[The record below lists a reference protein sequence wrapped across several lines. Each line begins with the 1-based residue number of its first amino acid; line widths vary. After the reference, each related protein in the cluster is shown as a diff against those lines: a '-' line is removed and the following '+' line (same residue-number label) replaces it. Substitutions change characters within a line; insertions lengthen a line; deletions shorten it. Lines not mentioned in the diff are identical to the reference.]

1 MIPERERAPGD
12 DAGGTAEGA
21 EISGARAGS
30 TNRRRALAA
39 WFVASA
45 FLGLAVCWIG
55 LGATQHSPGYS
66 WLMWLY
72 GMWLACLL
80 LAPLAGVGAAIGH
93 SVGSRAIRTWGIVGL
108 VVCLPGFFLSFTL
121 LGNL

>member
-1 MIPERERAPGD
+1 MIPAPERAPGD
-12 DAGGTAEGA
+12 DAGGAAERS
-21 EISGARAGS
+21 ETSGARAGS
-30 TNRRRALAA
+30 TNRRRTLAA

-80 LAPLAGVGAAIGH
+80 FAPLAGVGAAIGH

-108 VVCLPGFFLSFTL
+108 VACLPGCFLSFTL